1 MAVIT
6 GTTDGIVVLV
16 GGNGLLL
23 PITVRGGPA
32 VATIFPLGGCF
43 VTTIV

>member
-6 GTTDGIVVLV
+6 GTTEGIVLI

-23 PITVRGGPA
+23 PITVRGRPVA
-32 VATIFPLGGCF
+32 VTIVPLGGCF
-43 VTTIV
+43 VTTIA